1 MSSTQNVTP
10 SIPERIG
17 RYRIVRPLS
26 KGGMALVYEARR
38 ESLAGVAPKVAI
50 KVILPDYANSA
61 TFRELFIN
69 EARLGAAMHHQNLV
83 QIQDF
88 DSDGERFFLV
98 MEYVEGLTLSRII
111 GLCARNNV
119 RIPLGA
125 ICEIGR
131 QACDGL
137 HYAHQAVDPQGRAL
151 GLIHRDIKP
160 SNLILNNQGNV
171 KILDFG
177 ISKGALRAEREG
189 SVKGTWGY
197 MSPEQASGERIGPN
211 ADIFGLGIVL
221 YEMAA
226 RRSMFKGRKE
236 DEIRR
241 LLQDDHA
248 ARVAST
254 LDTAFEPL
262 VRVLIRALQR
272 DPRARFAT
280 AADFGRALADLLP
293 DPITAREDARR
304 FFVQVA
310 ELDEQEQGRPGRLV
324 PHAPPAQTRTG
335 AATLTVPV
343 ATTADE
349 PRSTMLALVVAGIL
363 LVLVSVVLGFAI
375 ADATGGGADR
385 AEVPATV
392 VTPPAAQLDGVR
404 PMPMGSVEPM
414 QVDAEGRPLGEAVEP
429 EPVVD
434 RVVVRGPGM
443 EPPVDEAVAA
453 AASAPELPPAPV
465 GEAYLTLSAVQD
477 ADIYVD
483 GELVLPP
490 HGRRL
495 SYPAG
500 PHTLQFIAR
509 DGRSRSKQVVLA
521 AGQEDTFRYDF
532 DRLVWRD

>member
-1 MSSTQNVTP
+1 MTSTQNVTP
-10 SIPERIG
+10 GIPERIG
-17 RYRIVRPLS
+17 RYRIIRPLS

-50 KVILPDYANSA
+50 KVILPDYATSA

-69 EARLGAAMHHQNLV
+69 EARLGAAMQHQNLV

-98 MEYVEGLTLSRII
+98 MEYVDGLTLSRII
-111 GLCARNNV
+111 GLSARNNL
-119 RIPLGA
+119 RIPLGV

-137 HYAHQAVDPQGRAL
+137 HYAHQANDPQGRPL

-160 SNLILNNQGNV
+160 SNLILNGQGNV

-177 ISKGALRAEREG
+177 ISKGALRTERDG

-197 MSPEQASGERIGPN
+197 MSPEQAAGDRIGPN

-236 DEIRR
+236 EEIKR

-293 DPITAREDARR
+293 DPISAREDTTR
-304 FFVQVA
+304 FFRQVL
-310 ELDEQEQGRPGRLV
+310 ELDEVEQGRPGKALTS
-324 PHAPPAQTRTG
+324 PPAPTRSVATSLSVP
-335 AATLTVPV
+335 AATASP
-343 ATTADE
+343 E
-349 PRSTMLALVVAGIL
+349 PQGSAIAMSIAAGL
-363 LVLVSVVLGFAI
+363 LVLISVAVLGWALVNA
-375 ADATGGGADR
+375 ADAGARR
-385 AEVPATV
+385 AAEEAPSDPQAMSAVPV
-392 VTPPAAQLDGVR
+392 RDVTTVR
-404 PMPMGSVEPM
+404 PVPMGSVEALEPGE
-414 QVDAEGRPLGEAVEP
+414 VPAAPAE
-429 EPVVD
+429 VVID
-434 RVVVRGPGM
+434 RVVVRGKDVA
-443 EPPVDEAVAA
+443 PPVVEEAVQAEVVP
-453 AASAPELPPAPV
+453 SGPV
-465 GEAYLTLSAVQD
+465 VMGSLILSTVQEGK
-477 ADIYVD
+477 IYVD
-483 GELVLPP
+483 GELIQVPQGQP
-490 HGRRL
+490 FEVA
-495 SYPAG
+495 PG
-500 PHTLQFIAR
+500 PHMLKFIAS
-509 DGRSRSKQVVLA
+509 DGRVQPKQVTLA
-521 AGQEDTFRYDF
+521 PGEQLKLRYDF
-532 DRLVWRD
+532 DRLVWRN